1 MFQPDL
7 LKGKRVLAILAA
19 LAALSGT
26 SPGHAAAAKQ
36 EPFVHSWQGEFPKTD
51 FFQHAVPLDQL
62 YDVVHR
68 DAVPAVDRPKI
79 VSLRDAYGIGDWEPV
94 VTLSIGGERRAYPIQ
109 LLSWH
114 EVVNDTVGGV
124 PVAVTYSPLCNS
136 IIVYDRR
143 VDGQALTFGVTGR
156 LRDANQVMYDKET
169 ESWWQQYTGMAIVGG
184 FTGQRLKPV
193 AARIE
198 SFIRFRNGGGDGTV
212 VMPRSPAMRQYGQNP
227 FPYYDS
233 REKPDRSFEG
243 ALPAGIAPLA
253 RLVSVGDQAWPLDRV
268 RREKTIEADGLVIGW
283 QPGQAS
289 ALDQVMISNGR
300 DVGNVTVQRRTPG
313 GLEDVPYNV
322 SFAFAFYAFY
332 PDGAIHAGK

>member
-1 MFQPDL
+1 M
-7 LKGKRVLAILAA
+7 R
-19 LAALSGT
+19 
-26 SPGHAAAAKQ
+26 
-36 EPFVHSWQGEFPKTD
+36 SWQSEFPKTD
-51 FFQHAVPLDQL
+51 FSVHAVPLDQV

-68 DAVPAVDRPKI
+68 DGVPAIDNPKI
-79 VSLRDAYGIGDWEPV
+79 VSLRETYNIGDWEPV
-94 VTLSIGGERRAYPIQ
+94 VAVSIGGERRAYPLQ

-114 EVVNDTVGGV
+114 EIVNDTVGGV

-143 VDGQALTFGVTGR
+143 VDGQTLVFGATGR
-156 LRDANQVMYDKET
+156 LRAANLIMYDKQT
-169 ESWWQQYTGMAIVGG
+169 ESWWQQYTGEAVIGG
-184 FTGQRLKPV
+184 LAGKRLKPV

-198 SFIRFRNGGGDGTV
+198 SFIRFRKDGPSGTV

-227 FPYYDS
+227 YPYYDS

-243 ALPAGIAPLA
+243 ELPVGIAPLA

-268 RREKTIEADGLVIGW
+268 RRDKTIEADGLVITW

-300 DVGNVTVQRRTPG
+300 DVGNVTVQRKTAG
-313 GLEDVPYNV
+313 GLDDVPYNV
-322 SFAFAFYAFY
+322 SFAFAFHAFY
-332 PDGAIHAGK
+332 PQGTIHNQ